1 MSEPRDST
9 STSDE
14 SGRVRRLSTSD
25 LAGRVFRGLMA
36 PDADAPQRP
45 PLIDGYRLLT
55 PLGLGGQGTTWL
67 AERVGK
73 PLPEQFKPKAPSEK
87 AGEKN
92 GDKNGEKR
100 NAPVNNAPAA
110 KVAAGAR

>member
-1 MSEPRDST
+1 MVE
-9 STSDE
+9 
-14 SGRVRRLSTSD
+14 
-25 LAGRVFRGLMA
+25 LADDHPV
-36 PDADAPQRP
+36 PV
-45 PLIDGYRLLT
+45 PLA
-55 PLGLGGQGTTWL
+55 TWL